1 MHLHTIGRSPCAKVD
16 ERTIAKA
23 YAAQNY
29 DGIVITNHFNRY
41 LCDEYYKKGSPSDN
55 VLFWLEAYYT
65 LKRECAVYGG
75 REKALLSKLAASASL
90 GNAVLNCSAQ
100 RLVSPCVARAGCG
113 AYQVLY
119 AVLIVT

>member
-1 MHLHTIGRSPCAKVD
+1 MLLPQKGIL
-16 ERTIAKA
+16 
-23 YAAQNY
+23 QN
-29 DGIVITNHFNRY
+29 R
-41 LCDEYYKKGSPSDN
+41 LCLLEYTPHS
-55 VLFWLEAYYT
+55 LFLLW
-65 LKRECAVYGG
+65 KRECAVYGG
-75 REKALLSKLAASASL
+75 REKTLLSKLAASASL